1 MNTRNTKF
9 AQNFSDILRLK
20 NISQSQFARLYG
32 VKPNTVSQW
41 ANGKREPT
49 YHDLMCICTLLD
61 VEVKELLG
69 YTPRTRNTILRD
81 IIGGHDIYQK
91 EQKDLQ
97 DRLFKEGKS
106 IIEVQEA
113 CNELYKT
120 RYEEYKKI
128 FGFED

>member
-1 MNTRNTKF
+1 MNTKNTKF

-49 YHDLMCICTLLD
+49 YHDLICICTLLD

-69 YTPRTRNTILRD
+69 YTPRTRNAILRD
-81 IIGGHDIYQK
+81 IIGSNPDFQK
-91 EQKDLQ
+91 EQAEL
-97 DRLFKEGKS
+97 LKEGKG
-106 IIEVQEA
+106 IKDCE
-113 CNELYKT
+113 ELYQKK
-120 RYEEYKKI
+120 YEEYKAI
-128 FGFED
+128 FGFDN